1 MAALLALLEGGS
13 ILAMAAGALLAWR
26 SPALTGGDILAT
38 LAQAAGLSVAFLA
51 AFTYADLYN
60 FQIVRSFDAL
70 LVRLPRVLAAAAVLV
85 TLVSLAVPSAR
96 IMDNPF
102 ESSVLIAIG
111 VIFGPFLPLR
121 ALVYWF
127 IRSRRFGERLLI
139 VGASPLVR
147 TVVDEIAWRSDFRYT
162 VVGVEHDA
170 ENIGRV
176 IEATRPTCIVV
187 ALTERG
193 GRLPLSRLVE
203 SLAHGIKVED
213 VAETYERLTGKLALE
228 VLSPSSVIFTRDFQT
243 PRLRRVVARALSLT
257 VAAMALLVF
266 APLLGLIA
274 LLIKME
280 SQSPVFFI
288 QERVGLAGRVFKI
301 IKFCTMRPVS
311 QPTSEWEQDNRDR
324 ITPLGRWLR
333 RFRLDELPQL
343 VNVLR
348 GDMNLVG
355 PRPHPVSNLEVMV
368 LAARNL
374 SEISGDAIPYY
385 SLRCSV
391 KPGMTGWAQVRYVYA
406 NSLEEEMEKIR
417 YDLYYIKHN
426 SLWLDLRILLETL
439 KMVVTRS
446 ETTSVARP
454 AEADGFGLEVWEP
467 RVPASNGER
476 VVALSAIRH
485 SERPLGAGPA
495 DALAPWGEPMGPEQ
509 GATR

>member
-26 SPALTGGDILAT
+26 SPALTGGDILPT

-51 AFTYADLYN
+51 AFHYADLYN
-60 FQIVRSFDAL
+60 LKVVRSFDAL
-70 LVRLPRVLAAAAVLV
+70 LGRVPRVFAAAAVLA
-85 TLVSLAVPSAR
+85 TLVSLAVPAAR

-102 ESSVLIAIG
+102 ESSALIAIG

-121 ALVYWF
+121 ALAYWF
-127 IRSRRFGERLLI
+127 LRSRRFGERLLI

-147 TVVDEIAWRSDFRYT
+147 TIIAESEWRPDLRYVVVSVVDD
-162 VVGVEHDA
+162 G
-170 ENIGRV
+170 ENLEGV

-187 ALTERG
+187 APTERG
-193 GRLPLSRLVE
+193 RRFPLYRLVE

-228 VLSPSSVIFTRDFQT
+228 ALSPSSVLFTRDFRI
-243 PRLRRVVARALSLT
+243 PRRRRAIARALSLT
-257 VAAMALLVF
+257 AAAIGLLVF

-274 LLIKME
+274 LLLTLE
-280 SQSPVFFI
+280 SQGPVFFI
-288 QERVGLAGRVFKI
+288 QERVGLSGRVFKL

-311 QPTSEWEQDNRDR
+311 QPKSEWEQDNRDR

-417 YDLYYIKHN
+417 YDLYYIKHS

-446 ETTSVARP
+446 ETTPAVRP
-454 AEADGFGLEVWEP
+454 AEADGAGLGVWKP
-467 RVPASNGER
+467 SVPASNGER
-476 VVALSAIRH
+476 AAAYLDVQA
-485 SERPLGAGPA
+485 AGH
-495 DALAPWGEPMGPEQ
+495 LAAHQRNP
-509 GATR
+509 